1 MTLAAGVEYV
11 YSAYSVSIG
20 WPPRQHFFLVAP
32 SGKQVG
38 TVVELRHLRYA
49 VAVAEEGSFTH
60 AAARLH
66 VVQQALSQQIADL
79 ERELG
84 VRIFDRTSRGITVT
98 EPGAIFLAEA
108 AGTLANLDRT
118 IESVRSHAAG
128 TPPTLRVG
136 AGTLFRVAG
145 PLVGG
150 AIRRFRE
157 TTPAAQVEV
166 LEHSPD
172 LLIDALLAGQL
183 DVAFTHVPP
192 EPPASGAPDC
202 VDRLLV
208 WEEPWSAVLL
218 PAHHPLA
225 ARHPLRLRDL
235 AQLPMI
241 LFPRQVNPVLHG
253 RILTSLEERGLSPV
267 LAPVRISGM
276 PEADLELVA
285 SGMGWHLMVPSARPY
300 YRAVPGVA
308 FRTLADDPIPRLA
321 LWVISRRA
329 DPSSLV
335 TGFLASVRASE
346 RARPGDAG
354 PEARRS
360 LG

>member
-1 MTLAAGVEYV
+1 M
-11 YSAYSVSIG
+11 
-20 WPPRQHFFLVAP
+20 
-32 SGKQVG
+32 
-38 TVVELRHLRYA
+38 ELRHLRYA

-60 AAARLH
+60 AAVRLH

-84 VRIFDRTSRGITVT
+84 VRIFERTPRGVTVT

-108 AGTLANLDRT
+108 AATLANMDRT
-118 IESVRSHAAG
+118 IAAVRHHVAG
-128 TPPTLRVG
+128 APPTLRVG

-145 PLVGG
+145 PLVAG

-157 TTPAAQVEV
+157 AEPTAQIEV
-166 LEHSPD
+166 LEHSPE
-172 LLIDALLAGQL
+172 LLIDALLAGHL

-192 EPPASGAPDC
+192 PLDASDR

-208 WEEPWSAVLL
+208 WDEPWSAVLL
-218 PAHHPLA
+218 PAGHPLA

-235 AQLPMI
+235 AELPLI

-253 RILTSLEERGLSPV
+253 RILTALEERGLSPV

-276 PEADLELVA
+276 TEADLELVA
-285 SGMGWHLMVPSARPY
+285 AGVGWHLMVASARPY
-300 YRAVPGVA
+300 YRGLPGVA
-308 FRTLADDPIPRLA
+308 FRSLADDPIPRLA

-329 DPSSLV
+329 DASSLV
-335 TGFLASVRASE
+335 PSFLAAVRPSDG
-346 RARPGDAG
+346 ARPGTAG
-354 PEARRS
+354 PDARRV

>member
-1 MTLAAGVEYV
+1 M
-11 YSAYSVSIG
+11 
-20 WPPRQHFFLVAP
+20 
-32 SGKQVG
+32 
-38 TVVELRHLRYA
+38 ELRHLRYA

-84 VRIFDRTSRGITVT
+84 VRIFERTSRGIRVT

-108 AGTLANLDRT
+108 VATLANVDRT
-118 IESVRSHAAG
+118 IDTVRHHAAG
-128 TPPTLRVG
+128 APPTLRVG

-145 PLVGG
+145 PLVAE

-157 TTPAAQVEV
+157 AAPAAQVEV

-172 LLIDALLAGQL
+172 VLIDALLAGQL

-192 EPPASGAPDC
+192 PAALASDPPDR
-202 VDRLLV
+202 VDRFLV

-218 PAHHPLA
+218 PAQHPLA
-225 ARHPLRLRDL
+225 TRHPLRLQDL
-235 AQLPMI
+235 AELPMI

-253 RILTSLEERGLSPV
+253 RILTALEERGLSPV

-276 PEADLELVA
+276 PAADLELVA
-285 SGMGWHLMVPSARPY
+285 GGVGWHLMVASARPY
-300 YRAVPGVA
+300 YRGVPGVA
-308 FRTLADDPIPRLA
+308 FRSLADDPIPRLA

-335 TGFLASVRASE
+335 TSFLAAVRAGQS
-346 RARPGDAG
+346 ARPAG
-354 PEARRS
+354 PDAQRF

>member
-1 MTLAAGVEYV
+1 
-11 YSAYSVSIG
+11 
-20 WPPRQHFFLVAP
+20 
-32 SGKQVG
+32 
-38 TVVELRHLRYA
+38 VELRHLRYA

-84 VRIFDRTSRGITVT
+84 VRIFERNSRGITVT

-108 AGTLANLDRT
+108 VATLANVDRT
-118 IESVRSHAAG
+118 INSVRHHAAG

-145 PLVGG
+145 PLVAG

-157 TTPAAQVEV
+157 TAPAAQVEV

-192 EPPASGAPDC
+192 RLSSDVPDR
-202 VDRLLV
+202 VERLLL
-208 WEEPWSAVLL
+208 WEERWSAVLL

-225 ARHPLRLRDL
+225 ARHPLRLGDL
-235 AQLPMI
+235 AELPMI

-253 RILTSLEERGLSPV
+253 RILTALEERGLSPV

-285 SGMGWHLMVPSARPY
+285 SGVGWHLMVPSARPY
-300 YRAVPGVA
+300 YRGVPGVA

-321 LWVISRRA
+321 LWVIWRR

-335 TGFLASVRASE
+335 TSFLAAARSSE
-346 RARPGDAG
+346 SARPRDAG
-354 PEARRS
+354 PDAWRS

>member
-1 MTLAAGVEYV
+1 
-11 YSAYSVSIG
+11 VSIG
-20 WPPRQHFFLVAP
+20 WARRQHFFVVAP

-38 TVVELRHLRYA
+38 TAVELRHLRYA

-60 AAARLH
+60 AAVRLH

-84 VRIFDRTSRGITVT
+84 VRIFERTSRGVRVT

-108 AGTLANLDRT
+108 VATLANVDRT
-118 IESVRSHAAG
+118 IDTVRHHAAG
-128 TPPTLRVG
+128 APPTLRVG

-145 PLVGG
+145 PLVAG
-150 AIRRFRE
+150 AIRGFRE
-157 TTPAAQVEV
+157 QEPTAQVEV

-172 LLIDALLAGQL
+172 QLIDALLTSQL

-192 EPPASGAPDC
+192 PSRTDGSER

-218 PAHHPLA
+218 PAAHPLA
-225 ARHPLRLRDL
+225 SRHPLRLRDL
-235 AQLPMI
+235 AGLPMI
-241 LFPRQVNPVLHG
+241 LFPRQVNPLLHE
-253 RILTSLEERGLSPV
+253 RILTALEERGLSPV

-285 SGMGWHLMVPSARPY
+285 SGVGWHLMVSSARPY
-300 YRAVPGVA
+300 YRGVPGVA
-308 FRTLADDPIPRLA
+308 FRSLADDPIPRLA

-329 DPSSLV
+329 DRSSMV
-335 TGFLASVRASE
+335 TSFLAAVRANES
-346 RARPGDAG
+346 ARPGNAG
-354 PEARRS
+354 PDARRV

>member
-1 MTLAAGVEYV
+1 M
-11 YSAYSVSIG
+11 
-20 WPPRQHFFLVAP
+20 
-32 SGKQVG
+32 
-38 TVVELRHLRYA
+38 ELRHLKYA

-84 VRIFDRTSRGITVT
+84 VRIFERTPRGITVT
-98 EPGAIFLAEA
+98 EAGAVFLSEA
-108 AGTLANLDRT
+108 AATLANVDRAIDT
-118 IESVRSHAAG
+118 VRHYTAG
-128 TPPTLRVG
+128 APSTLRVG

-145 PLVGG
+145 PLVAG

-157 TTPAAQVEV
+157 VEPEAQVEV

-172 LLIDALLAGQL
+172 VLIDALLKGHL

-192 EPPASGAPDC
+192 APPADASDP

-218 PAHHPLA
+218 PARHPLA

-235 AQLPMI
+235 AELPMI
-241 LFPRQVNPVLHG
+241 LFPRQINPVLHG
-253 RILTSLEERGLSPV
+253 RILTALEERGLSPV
-267 LAPVRISGM
+267 LAPVHISGM
-276 PEADLELVA
+276 PETDLELVA
-285 SGMGWHLMVPSARPY
+285 SGMGWHLMVQSARPY
-300 YRAVPGVA
+300 YRGVPGVA
-308 FRTLADDPIPRLA
+308 FRPLADDPIPRLA

-329 DPSSLV
+329 DPSSLLPS
-335 TGFLASVRASE
+335 FLAAVRAGES
-346 RARPGDAG
+346 ARPEGAG
-354 PEARRS
+354 PDAWRS

>member
-1 MTLAAGVEYV
+1 
-11 YSAYSVSIG
+11 
-20 WPPRQHFFLVAP
+20 
-32 SGKQVG
+32 
-38 TVVELRHLRYA
+38 VELRHLRYA

-84 VRIFDRTSRGITVT
+84 VRLFERTSRGITVT

-108 AGTLANLDRT
+108 VATLANVDRT
-118 IESVRSHAAG
+118 IDSVRHHAAG
-128 TPPTLRVG
+128 EPPTLRVG

-145 PLVGG
+145 PLVAG

-157 TTPAAQVEV
+157 VAPTAQVEV
-166 LEHSPD
+166 LEQSPD
-172 LLIDALLAGQL
+172 QLIDALLAGQL

-192 EPPASGAPDC
+192 PPAPPSDVPDR

-225 ARHPLRLRDL
+225 TRHPLRLRDL
-235 AQLPMI
+235 AELPMI

-253 RILTSLEERGLSPV
+253 RILTALEERGLSPV

-276 PEADLELVA
+276 SEADLDLVA
-285 SGMGWHLMVPSARPY
+285 SGVGWHLMVPSARPY
-300 YRAVPGVA
+300 YRGVPGVT
-308 FRTLADDPIPRLA
+308 FRPLADDPIPRLA
-321 LWVISRRA
+321 LWVISRRG

-335 TGFLASVRASE
+335 SSFLASVRGSE
-346 RARPGDAG
+346 TARPKDAG
-354 PEARRS
+354 PDAWRS

>member
-1 MTLAAGVEYV
+1 M
-11 YSAYSVSIG
+11 
-20 WPPRQHFFLVAP
+20 
-32 SGKQVG
+32 
-38 TVVELRHLRYA
+38 ELRHLRYA

-66 VVQQALSQQIADL
+66 IVQQALSQQIADL

-84 VRIFDRTSRGITVT
+84 VRLFERTSRGILVT

-108 AGTLANLDRT
+108 AATLANVDRT
-118 IESVRSHAAG
+118 IDTVRHHAAG
-128 TPPTLRVG
+128 APPTLRVG
-136 AGTLFRVAG
+136 AGTLFRIAG
-145 PLVGG
+145 PLVAG

-157 TTPAAQVEV
+157 AEPTAQVEV

-172 LLIDALLAGQL
+172 LLIDALLTGHL

-192 EPPASGAPDC
+192 PPDASDR
-202 VDRLLV
+202 VDRVLV

-218 PAHHPLA
+218 PARHPLA
-225 ARHPLRLRDL
+225 TRHPLRLRDL
-235 AQLPMI
+235 AELPLI
-241 LFPRQVNPVLHG
+241 LFPRQVNPVLHA
-253 RILTSLEERGLSPV
+253 RILTALEERGLSPV

-285 SGMGWHLMVPSARPY
+285 SGVGWHLMVASARPY
-300 YRAVPGVA
+300 YRGVPGVA
-308 FRTLADDPIPRLA
+308 FRSLAEDPIPRLA

-329 DPSSLV
+329 DASSLAPS
-335 TGFLASVRASE
+335 FLAALRVSE
-346 RARPGDAG
+346 SARPVDSG
-354 PEARRS
+354 PDARRF